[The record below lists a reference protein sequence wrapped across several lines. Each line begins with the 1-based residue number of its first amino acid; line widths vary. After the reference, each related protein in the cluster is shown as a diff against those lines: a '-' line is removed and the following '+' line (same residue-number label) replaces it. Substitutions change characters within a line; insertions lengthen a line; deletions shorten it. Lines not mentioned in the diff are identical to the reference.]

1 MHNEKMDGKKVAYGK
16 RLKRTQVKHRVARKT
31 HSHDRVTVD
40 DSTTSSTVSLG
51 ESFDSLS
58 SSLPPPL
65 ELPAPLC
72 LITRNEVTIEE
83 ERMPTREKRARVV
96 TDVPLEIPGFSLG
109 AQRERL
115 SKSMD
120 ESSAGITLSIEGSQG
135 CDPGIQRKCAVCGD
149 DCCERCYFTSGKS
162 YHPRCLSCTRCHR
175 HLRPPSCAFMCNLP
189 YCVRCVTAKREPLKC
204 DVCSMP
210 IFDKRDQVIV
220 DWHEGP
226 VHRTCLRCY
235 LCSEEL
241 DADGGTLVGG
251 KPLCGSCLETVSERK
266 CSACGKAVVDDAV
279 EIVGVASKFKS
290 KNVGVQMAYNNAVVT
305 YAQRAGSYIK
315 GRVAS
320 DISGDGTDAEGEFE
334 HFYAAYERE
343 VEKEIKGELEPSFTV
358 IRDNG
363 DGTYEMQSYFI
374 ASESAAS
381 KARIRAYENAMKE
394 SQAAQKYATKIS
406 EFVNEGVPE
415 E

>member
-83 ERMPTREKRARVV
+83 ERMPAREKRARVI

-189 YCVRCVTAKREPLKC
+189 YCVRCVTAKREPPKC

-251 KPLCGSCLETVSERK
+251 KPLCGSCLEIVSERK

-279 EIVGVASKFKS
+279 EIGGCIFHREHVVCCVCGVA
-290 KNVGVQMAYNNAVVT
+290 
-305 YAQRAGSYIK
+305 IK
-315 GRVAS
+315 GANCVS
-320 DISGDGTDAEGEFE
+320 YKGKIFCGTHGVEFTMRGCCVCRKKFG
-334 HFYAAYERE
+334 H
-343 VEKEIKGELEPSFTV
+343 EPIV
-358 IRDNG
+358 KWDN
-363 DGTYEMQSYFI
+363 
-374 ASESAAS
+374 
-381 KARIRAYENAMKE
+381 RAYHPACFTCAKCGEVL
-394 SQAAQKYATKIS
+394 S
-406 EFVNEGVPE
+406 EDKWMRVHAKPYCEECYREIMAKKVPLKKRTAVRKLSS
-415 E
+415 